1 MGNVTTWDF
10 IVRLLY
16 VLGGLGIFLFGMRVM
31 SEGIQKVAGEGMRR
45 IMATMTQNRFFGL
58 MTGLLV
64 TCLVQSSSATT
75 VMVVSFVN
83 AQLLTLIESIG
94 VIMGANLGTTLTG
107 WIIATIG
114 KFSLSK
120 IALPIIGIGLPLVFS
135 SKPKFKHSGEFLV
148 GFGLLFFGLSE
159 LKNAVP
165 DVKSLL
171 KSPDPADQE
180 LVLSIQ
186 GFIEQLNSY
195 GFGSVLIFLVIGV
208 FLTILVQSSSA
219 AMGITII
226 VAINGW
232 IDFEIAAAIVMG
244 ENIGTTVT
252 AWLAS
257 IGANI
262 NAKRAARAHFIFNI
276 AGVCWMLVLFYPFI
290 AMVDYIMPG
299 PIGGHNPEK
308 ITAAEATAH
317 LRESGFKG
325 NPSKDDLNKARKEIV
340 NVNIPEA
347 EAIAHLKESGFDKD
361 PSEDDLK
368 KARKEI
374 VDTNIPLHLSLFH
387 TLFNLTNI
395 ALLIGFTPH
404 LGRLVERL
412 VKPTS
417 ETEGDPPPGSLAA
430 LHYEGSGVLPKTGEL
445 NLALVEA
452 EIDRLAAVA
461 RYMFEGFVEIFE
473 HPEEDKGKLIKELIA
488 LEDKCDELAFD
499 ITQTL
504 IHCTTESL
512 AGERALRVTSLLR
525 VTAELEDIGDC
536 CHRLVQLAHR
546 KYRKNRTLPEETKR
560 EIKVFSEQIIDFMEL
575 YQTHLKDKSVLPE
588 LEVAEGIE
596 DRIDAS
602 RKMLR
607 KNAVKRMKEA
617 VNVKAEMIYV
627 DILNEMERIGN
638 DSLNIVHALNHV
650 V

>member
-1 MGNVTTWDF
+1 M
-10 IVRLLY
+10 
-16 VLGGLGIFLFGMRVM
+16 
-31 SEGIQKVAGEGMRR
+31 
-45 IMATMTQNRFFGL
+45 
-58 MTGLLV
+58 
-64 TCLVQSSSATT
+64 
-75 VMVVSFVN
+75 
-83 AQLLTLIESIG
+83 ESIG

-135 SKPKFKHSGEFLV
+135 SKPKLKHSGEFLV

-180 LVLSIQ
+180 MVESIQ

-257 IGANI
+257 IGANL

-276 AGVCWMLVLFYPFI
+276 AGVTWMLLLFYPFI
-290 AMVDYIMPG
+290 AMLDQIMPG
-299 PIGGHNPEK
+299 AIY
-308 ITAAEATAH
+308 AEGVTQQEAMAYLADNEFEGQPTDDDI
-317 LRESGFKG
+317 
-325 NPSKDDLNKARKEIV
+325 SKA
-340 NVNIPEA
+340 
-347 EAIAHLKESGFDKD
+347 
-361 PSEDDLK
+361 K
-368 KARKEI
+368 KAI
-374 VDTNIPLHLSLFH
+374 VDRNIPLHLSLFH

-412 VKPTS
+412 VKPKTAD
-417 ETEGDPPPGSLAA
+417 GKAPKPGSLAA

-452 EIDRLAAVA
+452 EVNRLAAIS
-461 RYMFEGFVEIFE
+461 RYMFEGFVEVFE
-473 HPEEDKGKLIKELIA
+473 SPEEDKGKLIKELIE
-488 LEDKCDELAFD
+488 LEEKCDELAFD

-512 AGERALRVTSLLR
+512 AGERALRVASLLR
-525 VTAELEDIGDC
+525 VTGELEDIGDC
-536 CHRLVQLAHR
+536 CYRLVQLAHR
-546 KYRKNRTLPEETKR
+546 KYRKNRTLPDETKR
-560 EIKVFSEQIIDFMEL
+560 EIKVFSEQILDFMEL
-575 YQTHLKDKSVLPE
+575 YQSHLKDGSIPDIEK
-588 LEVAEGIE
+588 AEAIE

-602 RKMLR
+602 RKSLR
-607 KNAVKRMKEA
+607 KNAVKRMQDKE
-617 VNVKAEMIYV
+617 NLKAEMIYV
-627 DILNEMERIGN
+627 DILNEMESIGN
-638 DSLNIVHALNHV
+638 DALNVVQALNHV

>member
-1 MGNVTTWDF
+1 MANVSTWEF
-10 IVRLLY
+10 IVGFLY
-16 VLGGLGIFLFGMRVM
+16 ILGGLGIFLFGMRVM

-58 MTGLLV
+58 GTGLLV

-83 AQLLTLIESIG
+83 AQLLTLMESIG

-120 IALPIIGIGLPLVFS
+120 IALPIIGIGLPLVFM
-135 SKPKFKHSGEFLV
+135 SKPKFKHTGEFLV

-171 KSPDPADQE
+171 KSSDPGDQL
-180 LVLSIQ
+180 LVQDIQ

-195 GFGSVLIFLVIGV
+195 GFGSVIIFLVIGV

-232 IDFEIAAAIVMG
+232 INFEIAAAIVLG

-257 IGANI
+257 LGANL

-276 AGVCWMLVLFYPFI
+276 AGVCWMLLLFYPFI
-290 AMVDYIMPG
+290 GMLDEIMPG
-299 PIGGHNPEK
+299 AIYTEDV
-308 ITAAEATAH
+308 TRAEAMAYLTDN
-317 LRESGFKG
+317 EFEG
-325 NPSKDDLNKARKEIV
+325 E
-340 NVNIPEA
+340 
-347 EAIAHLKESGFDKD
+347 
-361 PSEDDLK
+361 PSEDDLSKAK
-368 KARKEI
+368 KAI
-374 VDTNIPLHLSLFH
+374 VDRNIPLHLSLFH
-387 TLFNLTNI
+387 TLFNLANI
-395 ALLIGFTPH
+395 ALLIGFAPH

-412 VKPTS
+412 VKPKTHD
-417 ETEGDPPPGSLAA
+417 GNAPKPGSLAS

-452 EIDRLAAVA
+452 EIDRLAAIT
-461 RYMFEGFVEIFE
+461 RYMFEGFVEVFE
-473 HPEEDKGKLIKELIA
+473 SPDADKSDLIKELKE
-488 LEDKCDELAFD
+488 LEDKCDDLAFE

-504 IHCTTESL
+504 IYCTTESL

-525 VTAELEDIGDC
+525 VTGELEDIGDC

-546 KYRKNRTLPEETKR
+546 KYRKNRVLPQETLR
-560 EIKVFSEQIIDFMEL
+560 EIKVFSEQILDFMEL
-575 YQTHLKDKSVLPE
+575 YQTHLKDGSVPDIE
-588 LEVAEGIE
+588 KAEMIE

-602 RKMLR
+602 RKSLR
-607 KNAVKRMKEA
+607 KNAVKRMQDKE
-617 VNVKAEMIYV
+617 NLKAEMIYI
-627 DILNEMERIGN
+627 DILNEMESIGN
-638 DSLNIVHALNHV
+638 DALNVVQALNHV

>member
-1 MGNVTTWDF
+1 MGNVTTWEF
-10 IVRLLY
+10 IVGFLY

-31 SEGIQKVAGEGMRR
+31 SEGIQKVAGEGMRK

-58 MTGLLV
+58 GTGLLV

-83 AQLLTLIESIG
+83 AQLLTLMESIG

-120 IALPIIGIGLPLVFS
+120 IALPIIGIGLPLVFM
-135 SKPKFKHSGEFLV
+135 SKPKFKHTGEFLV

-171 KSPDPADQE
+171 KSSDPADQM
-180 LVLSIQ
+180 LVRDIQ
-186 GFIEQLNSY
+186 EVIEQLNSY

-208 FLTILVQSSSA
+208 FLTVLVQSSSA

-232 IDFEIAAAIVMG
+232 INFEIAAAIVLG
-244 ENIGTTVT
+244 ENIGTTIT

-262 NAKRAARAHFIFNI
+262 NAKRAARAHLIFNL
-276 AGVCWMLVLFYPFI
+276 AGVCWMLLLFYPFI
-290 AMVDYIMPG
+290 GMLDNLMPG
-299 PIGGHNPEK
+299 AIYIEDVTK
-308 ITAAEATAH
+308 QEAVAYIQ
-317 LRESGFKG
+317 EVG
-325 NPSKDDLNKARKEIV
+325 EI
-340 NVNIPEA
+340 E
-347 EAIAHLKESGFDKD
+347 GD
-361 PSEDDLK
+361 PTEDDIAKAK
-368 KARKEI
+368 KSI
-374 VDTNIPLHLSLFH
+374 VDRNTPLHLSLFH

-395 ALLIGFTPH
+395 CLLIGFTPH
-404 LGRLVERL
+404 LGRFVERI
-412 VKPTS
+412 VQPKTDDGSAPK
-417 ETEGDPPPGSLAA
+417 PGSLAA

-445 NLALVEA
+445 NLALVEG
-452 EIDRLAAVA
+452 EINRLAAIS

-473 HPEEDKGKLIKELIA
+473 SPNEDKGKLIRELNE
-488 LEDKCDELAFD
+488 LEEKCDELAFE

-536 CHRLVQLAHR
+536 CNRLVQLAHR
-546 KYRKNRTLPEETKR
+546 KYRKNRVLPEETVR
-560 EIKVFSEQIIDFMEL
+560 EIKVFSEQILDFMEL
-575 YQTHLKDKSVLPE
+575 YQTHLKDGSIPD
-588 LEVAEGIE
+588 LEKAEGIE

-602 RKMLR
+602 RKSLR
-607 KNAVKRMKEA
+607 KNAVKRMQDKE
-617 VNVKAEMIYV
+617 NLKAEMIYV
-627 DILNEMERIGN
+627 DILNEMESIGN
-638 DSLNIVHALNHV
+638 DALNVVHALNNKV
-650 V
+650 

>member
-1 MGNVTTWDF
+1 MANVSTWEF
-10 IVRLLY
+10 IVGLLY

-58 MTGLLV
+58 ATGLLV

-83 AQLLTLIESIG
+83 AQLLTLMESIG

-120 IALPIIGIGLPLVFS
+120 IALPIIGIGLPLVFMS
-135 SKPKFKHSGEFLV
+135 QPKFKHTGEFLV

-171 KSPDPADQE
+171 KSSDPADQL
-180 LVLSIQ
+180 LVQDIQ

-232 IDFEIAAAIVMG
+232 INFEIAAAIVLG

-257 IGANI
+257 LGANI

-276 AGVCWMLVLFYPFI
+276 AGVCWMLLLFYPFI
-290 AMVDYIMPG
+290 GILDQIMPG
-299 PIGGHNPEK
+299 AIYVEDV
-308 ITAAEATAH
+308 TQAEASAY
-317 LRESGFKG
+317 LEENKFEGEPSES
-325 NPSKDDLNKARKEIV
+325 DLAKARK
-340 NVNIPEA
+340 A
-347 EAIAHLKESGFDKD
+347 
-361 PSEDDLK
+361 
-368 KARKEI
+368 I
-374 VDTNIPLHLSLFH
+374 VDKNIPLHLSLFH

-395 ALLIGFTPH
+395 ALLIGFAPH

-412 VKPTS
+412 VQPKTHDGNAPK
-417 ETEGDPPPGSLAA
+417 PGSLAA

-452 EIDRLAAVA
+452 EIDRLAAIT
-461 RYMFEGFVEIFE
+461 RYMFEGFVEVFE
-473 HPEEDKGKLIKELIA
+473 SPDADKSALIKELKE
-488 LEDKCDELAFD
+488 LEEKCDEHAFE

-504 IHCTTESL
+504 IYCTTESL
-512 AGERALRVTSLLR
+512 AGERALRVASLLR
-525 VTAELEDIGDC
+525 VTGELEDIGDC

-546 KYRKNRTLPEETKR
+546 KYRKNRILPEETLR
-560 EIKVFSEQIIDFMEL
+560 EIKAFSEQILDFMEL
-575 YQTHLKDKSVLPE
+575 YQTHLKDGSIPDIEK
-588 LEVAEGIE
+588 AQAIE

-602 RKMLR
+602 RKSLR
-607 KNAVKRMKEA
+607 KNAVKRMEDKE
-617 VNVKAEMIYV
+617 NLKAEMNYV
-627 DILNEMERIGN
+627 DILNEMESIGN
-638 DSLNIVHALNHV
+638 DALNVGHV
-650 V
+650 HVSQTYDHTVLE

>member
-1 MGNVTTWDF
+1 MANVSTWEF
-10 IVRLLY
+10 IVGFLY
-16 VLGGLGIFLFGMRVM
+16 ILGGLGIFLFGMRVM
-31 SEGIQKVAGEGMRR
+31 SEGIQKVAGEGMRK

-58 MTGLLV
+58 GTGLLI

-120 IALPIIGIGLPLVFS
+120 IALPIIGLGLPLVFMS
-135 SKPKFKHSGEFLV
+135 QPKFKHTGEFLV

-171 KSPDPADQE
+171 KSSDPGDQ
-180 LVLSIQ
+180 LMVQDIQ

-195 GFGSVLIFLVIGV
+195 GFGSVIIFLIIGV

-232 IDFEIAAAIVMG
+232 INFEIAAAIVLG

-257 IGANI
+257 LGANI

-276 AGVCWMLVLFYPFI
+276 AGVCWMLLLFYPFI
-290 AMVDYIMPG
+290 GMLDQIMPG
-299 PIGGHNPEK
+299 AIYMEDVTQMEA
-308 ITAAEATAH
+308 ITYLSEND
-317 LRESGFKG
+317 FKG
-325 NPSKDDLNKARKEIV
+325 EPSENDLAKARK
-340 NVNIPEA
+340 A
-347 EAIAHLKESGFDKD
+347 
-361 PSEDDLK
+361 
-368 KARKEI
+368 I
-374 VDTNIPLHLSLFH
+374 VDKNIPLHLSLFH
-387 TLFNLTNI
+387 TLFNLANI

-412 VKPTS
+412 VKPKTHD
-417 ETEGDPPPGSLAA
+417 GNAPKPGSLAA

-452 EIDRLAAVA
+452 EINRLAAIT
-461 RYMFEGFVEIFE
+461 RYMFEGFVEVFE
-473 HPEEDKGKLIKELIA
+473 SPDSDKSNLIKELKE
-488 LEDKCDELAFD
+488 LEDKCDKLTFE

-504 IHCTTESL
+504 IYCTTESL

-525 VTAELEDIGDC
+525 VAGELEDIGDC

-546 KYRKNRTLPEETKR
+546 KYRKNRVLPQETLR
-560 EIKVFSEQIIDFMEL
+560 EIKVFSEQILDFMEL
-575 YQTHLKDKSVLPE
+575 YQTHLKDGSIPDIKKAE
-588 LEVAEGIE
+588 LIE
-596 DRIDAS
+596 NRIDAS
-602 RKMLR
+602 RKSLR
-607 KNAVKRMKEA
+607 KNAVKRMQDNE
-617 VNVKAEMIYV
+617 NLKAEMIYI
-627 DILNEMERIGN
+627 DILNEMESIGN
-638 DSLNIVHALNHV
+638 DALNVVQALNHV

>member
-1 MGNVTTWDF
+1 MANVTTWEF
-10 IVRLLY
+10 IVGFLY

-58 MTGLLV
+58 FTGLLV

-83 AQLLTLIESIG
+83 AQLLTLMESIG

-120 IALPIIGIGLPLVFS
+120 IALPIIGIGLPLVFM
-135 SKPKFKHSGEFLV
+135 SKPKFKHTGEFLV
-148 GFGLLFFGLSE
+148 GSGLLFFGLSE

-171 KSPDPADQE
+171 KSADPGDQM
-180 LVLSIQ
+180 LVQDIQ
-186 GFIEQLNSY
+186 GIIQQLNSY
-195 GFGSVLIFLVIGV
+195 GFGSVIIFLVIGV

-232 IDFEIAAAIVMG
+232 INFEIAAAIVLG

-257 IGANI
+257 LGANL

-276 AGVCWMLVLFYPFI
+276 AGVCWMLLLFYPFI
-290 AMVDYIMPG
+290 GLLDDLMPG
-299 PIGGHNPEK
+299 AIYMDDV
-308 ITAAEATAH
+308 TQAEATAY
-317 LRESGFKG
+317 LSENDFEGE
-325 NPSKDDLNKARKEIV
+325 PA
-340 NVNIPEA
+340 
-347 EAIAHLKESGFDKD
+347 
-361 PSEDDLK
+361 EDDLARAK
-368 KARKEI
+368 KAI
-374 VDTNIPLHLSLFH
+374 VDKNIPLHLSLFH

-395 ALLIGFTPH
+395 ILLIGFAPH

-412 VKPTS
+412 VKPKTHD
-417 ETEGDPPPGSLAA
+417 GNAPKPGSLAA

-445 NLALVEA
+445 NLALVEG
-452 EIDRLAAVA
+452 EIDRLSAIT
-461 RYMFEGFVEIFE
+461 RYMFEGFVEVFE
-473 HPEEDKGKLIKELIA
+473 SPDEDKSDLIKELKE
-488 LEDKCDELAFD
+488 LEEKCDELAFE

-504 IHCTTESL
+504 IYCTTESL
-512 AGERALRVTSLLR
+512 AGERALRVASLLR
-525 VTAELEDIGDC
+525 VTGELEDLGDC

-546 KYRKNRTLPEETKR
+546 KYRKNRVLPEETLR
-560 EIKVFSEQIIDFMEL
+560 EIKVFSEQILDFMEL
-575 YQTHLKDKSVLPE
+575 YQTHLKDGSIPDIKK
-588 LEVAEGIE
+588 AEEIE

-602 RKMLR
+602 RKSLR
-607 KNAVKRMKEA
+607 KNAVKRMQDKE
-617 VNVKAEMIYV
+617 NLKAEMIYI
-627 DILNEMERIGN
+627 DILNEMESIGN
-638 DSLNIVHALNHV
+638 DALNVVQALNHV

>member
-1 MGNVTTWDF
+1 MANVTTWEF
-10 IVRLLY
+10 IVGFLY

-58 MTGLLV
+58 FTGLLV

-83 AQLLTLIESIG
+83 AQLLTLMDSIG

-120 IALPIIGIGLPLVFS
+120 IALPIIGIGLPLVFM
-135 SKPKFKHSGEFLV
+135 SKPKFKHTGEFLV

-171 KSPDPADQE
+171 KSADPGDQM
-180 LVLSIQ
+180 LVQDIQ
-186 GFIEQLNSY
+186 GIIQQLNSY
-195 GFGSVLIFLVIGV
+195 GFGSVIIFLVIGV

-232 IDFEIAAAIVMG
+232 INFEIAAAIVLG

-257 IGANI
+257 LGANL

-276 AGVCWMLVLFYPFI
+276 AGVSWMLLLFYPFI
-290 AMVDYIMPG
+290 GLLDDLMPG
-299 PIGGHNPEK
+299 AIYMDDV
-308 ITAAEATAH
+308 TQAEATAY
-317 LRESGFKG
+317 LSENDFEGE
-325 NPSKDDLNKARKEIV
+325 PA
-340 NVNIPEA
+340 
-347 EAIAHLKESGFDKD
+347 
-361 PSEDDLK
+361 EDDLARAK
-368 KARKEI
+368 KAI
-374 VDTNIPLHLSLFH
+374 VDKNIPLHLSLFH

-395 ALLIGFTPH
+395 VLLIGFAPH

-412 VKPTS
+412 VKPKTHD
-417 ETEGDPPPGSLAA
+417 GNAPKPGSLAA

-445 NLALVEA
+445 NLALVEG
-452 EIDRLAAVA
+452 EIDRLSAIT
-461 RYMFEGFVEIFE
+461 RYMFEGFVEVFE
-473 HPEEDKGKLIKELIA
+473 SPDEDKSDLIKELKE
-488 LEDKCDELAFD
+488 LEEKCDELAFE

-504 IHCTTESL
+504 IYCTTESL
-512 AGERALRVTSLLR
+512 AGERALRVASLLR
-525 VTAELEDIGDC
+525 VTGELEDIGDC

-546 KYRKNRTLPEETKR
+546 KYRKNRVLPEETLR
-560 EIKVFSEQIIDFMEL
+560 EIKVFSEQILDFMEL
-575 YQTHLKDKSVLPE
+575 YQTHLKDGSIPDIKK
-588 LEVAEGIE
+588 AEEIE

-602 RKMLR
+602 RKSLR
-607 KNAVKRMKEA
+607 KNAVKRMQDKE
-617 VNVKAEMIYV
+617 NLKAEMIYI
-627 DILNEMERIGN
+627 DILNEMESIGN
-638 DSLNIVHALNHV
+638 DALNVVQALNHV

>member
-1 MGNVTTWDF
+1 MGNVTIWEF
-10 IVRLLY
+10 IVGFLY
-16 VLGGLGIFLFGMRVM
+16 ILGGLGIFLFGMRVM
-31 SEGIQKVAGEGMRR
+31 SEGIQKVAGEGMRK

-58 MTGLLV
+58 GTGLLV

-83 AQLLTLIESIG
+83 AQLLTLMESIG

-120 IALPIIGIGLPLVFS
+120 IALPIIGIGLPLVFM
-135 SKPKFKHSGEFLV
+135 SKPKFKHTGEFLV

-171 KSPDPADQE
+171 KSSDPTDQM
-180 LVLSIQ
+180 LVQDIQ
-186 GFIEQLNSY
+186 GAIEQLNSY
-195 GFGSVLIFLVIGV
+195 GFGSVIIFLIIGV
-208 FLTILVQSSSA
+208 LLTVLVQSSSA

-232 IDFEIAAAIVMG
+232 INFEIAAAIVLG
-244 ENIGTTVT
+244 ENIGTTIT

-262 NAKRAARAHFIFNI
+262 NAKRAARAHLIFNL
-276 AGVCWMLVLFYPFI
+276 AGVCWMLLLFYPFI
-290 AMVDYIMPG
+290 GMLDNLMPG
-299 PIGGHNPEK
+299 AIYIEDVTK
-308 ITAAEATAH
+308 QEAVAYIQEVGEVEGDPTENDIA
-317 LRESGFKG
+317 
-325 NPSKDDLNKARKEIV
+325 KA
-340 NVNIPEA
+340 
-347 EAIAHLKESGFDKD
+347 
-361 PSEDDLK
+361 K
-368 KARKEI
+368 KNI
-374 VDTNIPLHLSLFH
+374 VDRNIPLHLSLFH

-395 ALLIGFTPH
+395 CLLIGFTPH
-404 LGRLVERL
+404 LGRIVEKI
-412 VKPTS
+412 VKPKTDGGS
-417 ETEGDPPPGSLAA
+417 APKPGSLAA

-445 NLALVEA
+445 NLALVEG
-452 EIDRLAAVA
+452 EINRLAAIS

-473 HPEEDKGKLIKELIA
+473 SPNEDKGKLIHELNE
-488 LEDKCDELAFD
+488 LEEKCDEHAFE

-536 CHRLVQLAHR
+536 CNRLVQLAHR
-546 KYRKNRTLPEETKR
+546 KYRKNRVLPDETVR
-560 EIKVFSEQIIDFMEL
+560 EIKVFSEQILDFMEL
-575 YQTHLKDKSVLPE
+575 YQTHLKDGSIPD
-588 LEVAEGIE
+588 LEKAEGIE

-602 RKMLR
+602 RKSLR
-607 KNAVKRMKEA
+607 KNAVKRMHDKE
-617 VNVKAEMIYV
+617 NLKAEMIYV
-627 DILNEMERIGN
+627 DILNEMESIGN
-638 DSLNIVHALNHV
+638 DALNVVHALNNKV
-650 V
+650 

>member
-1 MGNVTTWDF
+1 MENIDPWNF
-10 IVRLLY
+10 IVGLLY
-16 VLGGLGIFLFGMRVM
+16 ILGALGIFLFGMRVM
-31 SEGIQKVAGEGMRR
+31 SEGIQRVAGEGLRK

-83 AQLLTLIESIG
+83 AQLLTLMESIG

-120 IALPIIGIGLPLVFS
+120 IALPIIGIGLPFVFA
-135 SKPKFKHSGEFLV
+135 SKPRFKNFGEVLV

-171 KSPDPADQE
+171 KSKEVADQL
-180 LVLSIQ
+180 LVQDIQ
-186 GFIEQLNSY
+186 ALVENLNSY
-195 GFGSVLIFLVIGV
+195 GFGSVLIFLFIGV
-208 FLTILVQSSSA
+208 ILTLLVQSSSA

-232 IDFEIAAAIVMG
+232 INFEIAAAIVLG

-252 AWLAS
+252 AWLAAL
-257 IGANI
+257 GANI

-276 AGVCWMLVLFYPFI
+276 AGVCWMLVLFYPF
-290 AMVDYIMPG
+290 MGFVDQVMPG
-299 PIGGHNPEK
+299 SIKQENVTQ
-308 ITAAEATAH
+308 I
-317 LRESGFKG
+317 
-325 NPSKDDLNKARKEIV
+325 EINHYLENQV
-340 NVNIPEA
+340 LDEDEIPE
-347 EAIAHLKESGFDKD
+347 DD
-361 PSEDDLK
+361 PQKIK
-368 KARKEI
+368 KAI
-374 VDTNIPLHLSLFH
+374 VDINIPLHLSLFH
-387 TLFNLTNI
+387 TLFNLCNI
-395 ALLIGFTPH
+395 CLLIGFTPH
-404 LGRLVERL
+404 LGRLVERV
-412 VKPTS
+412 VKPKKS
-417 ETEGDPPPGSLAA
+417 REGEPTPGSLAA
-430 LHYEGSGVLPKTGEL
+430 LHYEGSGILPKTGEL
-445 NLALVEA
+445 NLALVES
-452 EIDRLAAVA
+452 EIDRLAAVT
-461 RYMFEGFVEIFE
+461 RYMFEGFVDVFE
-473 HPEEDKGKLIKELIA
+473 HPDEDKGELINELIE
-488 LEDKCDELAFD
+488 LEEKCDELAFD

-536 CHRLVQLAHR
+536 CHRLVLLADR
-546 KYRKNRTLPEETKR
+546 KYRKQRILPEETKR
-560 EIKVFSEQIIDFMEL
+560 EIKVFSEQIIDFIEL
-575 YQTHLKDKSVLPE
+575 YQTHLKDKSVAPE
-588 LEVAEGIE
+588 IEIAEGIE
-596 DRIDAS
+596 ERIDAS

-607 KNAVKRMKEA
+607 KGAVKRMKES
-617 VNVKAEMIYV
+617 VNVKAEMIYI

-650 V
+650 I

>member
-1 MGNVTTWDF
+1 MANISAWEF
-10 IVRLLY
+10 IVGFLY

-58 MTGLLV
+58 ATGLLV

-83 AQLLTLIESIG
+83 AQLLTLMESIG

-120 IALPIIGIGLPLVFS
+120 IALPIIGIGLPLVFLS
-135 SKPKFKHSGEFLV
+135 QPKFKHTGEFLV

-171 KSPDPADQE
+171 KSSDPADQL
-180 LVLSIQ
+180 LVQDIQ
-186 GFIEQLNSY
+186 GFIEQLNSH

-232 IDFEIAAAIVMG
+232 INFEIAAAIVLG

-257 IGANI
+257 LGANI
-262 NAKRAARAHFIFNI
+262 NAKRAARAHFIFNM
-276 AGVCWMLVLFYPFI
+276 AGVCWMLLLFYPFI
-290 AMVDYIMPG
+290 GVLDQIMPG
-299 PIGGHNPEK
+299 AIYVEDV
-308 ITAAEATAH
+308 TQAEASAY
-317 LRESGFKG
+317 LEENEFEGEPSES
-325 NPSKDDLNKARKEIV
+325 DLAKARK
-340 NVNIPEA
+340 A
-347 EAIAHLKESGFDKD
+347 
-361 PSEDDLK
+361 
-368 KARKEI
+368 I
-374 VDTNIPLHLSLFH
+374 VDKNIPLHLSLFH

-395 ALLIGFTPH
+395 ALLIGFAPH
-404 LGRLVERL
+404 LARLVERL
-412 VKPTS
+412 VQPKTHDGNAPK
-417 ETEGDPPPGSLAA
+417 PGSLAA

-445 NLALVEA
+445 NLALVEG
-452 EIDRLAAVA
+452 EIDRLAAIT
-461 RYMFEGFVEIFE
+461 RYMFEGFVEVFE
-473 HPEEDKGKLIKELIA
+473 SPDADKSALIKELKE
-488 LEDKCDELAFD
+488 LEEKCDEHAFE

-504 IHCTTESL
+504 IYCTTESL
-512 AGERALRVTSLLR
+512 AGERALRVASLLR
-525 VTAELEDIGDC
+525 VTGELEDIGDC

-546 KYRKNRTLPEETKR
+546 KYRKNRVLPEETLR
-560 EIKVFSEQIIDFMEL
+560 EIKVFSEQILDFMEL
-575 YQTHLKDKSVLPE
+575 YQTHLKDGSIPDIAK
-588 LEVAEGIE
+588 AQAIE

-602 RKMLR
+602 RKSLR
-607 KNAVKRMKEA
+607 KNAVKRMEDKE
-617 VNVKAEMIYV
+617 NLKAEMIYV
-627 DILNEMERIGN
+627 DILNEMESIGN
-638 DSLNIVHALNHV
+638 DALNVVQALNHV

>member
-1 MGNVTTWDF
+1 MANVTPWEF
-10 IVRLLY
+10 IVGFLY

-58 MTGLLV
+58 TTGLLV

-83 AQLLTLIESIG
+83 AQLLTLMESIG

-120 IALPIIGIGLPLVFS
+120 IALPIIGVGLPLVFMS
-135 SKPKFKHSGEFLV
+135 QPKFKHTGEFLV

-159 LKNAVP
+159 LKSAVP

-171 KSPDPADQE
+171 KSADPGDQL
-180 LVLSIQ
+180 LVQDIQ

-195 GFGSVLIFLVIGV
+195 GFGSVIIFLIIGV

-232 IDFEIAAAIVMG
+232 INFEIAAAIVLG

-257 IGANI
+257 LGANL

-276 AGVCWMLVLFYPFI
+276 AGVCWMLLLFYPFI
-290 AMVDYIMPG
+290 GILDQIMPG
-299 PIGGHNPEK
+299 AIY
-308 ITAAEATAH
+308 IDDVTQAEASAY
-317 LRESGFKG
+317 LAESNFQG
-325 NPSKDDLNKARKEIV
+325 NPT
-340 NVNIPEA
+340 
-347 EAIAHLKESGFDKD
+347 
-361 PSEDDLK
+361 EDDIAKAK
-368 KARKEI
+368 KAI
-374 VDTNIPLHLSLFH
+374 VDKNIPLHLSLFH

-412 VKPTS
+412 VQPKTHDGKAPK
-417 ETEGDPPPGSLAA
+417 PGSLAS

-445 NLALVEA
+445 NLALVEG
-452 EIDRLAAVA
+452 EVNRLAAIT
-461 RYMFEGFVEIFE
+461 RYMFEGFVEVFE
-473 HPEEDKGKLIKELIA
+473 SPDADKSDLIKELKE
-488 LEDKCDELAFD
+488 LENKCDELAFEV
-499 ITQTL
+499 TQTL
-504 IHCTTESL
+504 IYCTTESL
-512 AGERALRVTSLLR
+512 AGERALRVASLLR
-525 VTAELEDIGDC
+525 VTGELEDIGDC

-546 KYRKNRTLPEETKR
+546 KYRKNRVLPQETLR
-560 EIKVFSEQIIDFMEL
+560 EIKVFSEQILDFMEL
-575 YQTHLKDKSVLPE
+575 YQAHLKDGSIPDIKK
-588 LEVAEGIE
+588 AQAIE

-602 RKMLR
+602 RKSLR
-607 KNAVKRMKEA
+607 KNAVKRMQDKE
-617 VNVKAEMIYV
+617 NLKAEMIYI
-627 DILNEMERIGN
+627 DILNEMESIGN
-638 DSLNIVHALNHV
+638 DALNVVQALNHLV
-650 V
+650 

>member
-1 MGNVTTWDF
+1 MANVTTWEF
-10 IVRLLY
+10 IVGLLY

-31 SEGIQKVAGEGMRR
+31 SEGIQKVAGDGMRR
-45 IMATMTQNRFFGL
+45 IMASMTQNRFFGL

-83 AQLLTLIESIG
+83 AQLLTLMESIG

-120 IALPIIGIGLPLVFS
+120 IALPIIGIGLPLVFAT
-135 SKPKFKHSGEFLV
+135 KPKLKHTGEFLV

-159 LKNAVP
+159 LKSAVP

-171 KSPDPADQE
+171 KSSDPADQL
-180 LVLSIQ
+180 LVQDIQ
-186 GFIEQLNSY
+186 GVIEYLNSF

-232 IDFEIAAAIVMG
+232 INFEIAAAIVLG

-276 AGVCWMLVLFYPFI
+276 AGVCWMLLLFYPFI
-290 AMVDYIMPG
+290 GMLDSIMPG
-299 PIGGHNPEK
+299 AIYLEDV
-308 ITAAEATAH
+308 TQQEAVAY
-317 LRESGFKG
+317 LQDSGELNG
-325 NPSKDDLNKARKEIV
+325 EPTDDQIAKA
-340 NVNIPEA
+340 
-347 EAIAHLKESGFDKD
+347 
-361 PSEDDLK
+361 K
-368 KARKEI
+368 KSI
-374 VDTNIPLHLSLFH
+374 VDRNIPLHLSLFH

-395 ALLIGFTPH
+395 CLLIGFTPH
-404 LGRLVERL
+404 LGRLVEKIVQPK
-412 VKPTS
+412 VKGGTPK
-417 ETEGDPPPGSLAA
+417 PGSLAS

-452 EIDRLAAVA
+452 EINRLAAIN
-461 RYMFEGFVEIFE
+461 RYMFEGFVEVFE
-473 HPEEDKGKLIKELIA
+473 SPNEDKGKLIRELSE

-512 AGERALRVTSLLR
+512 AGERALRVASLLR

-536 CHRLVQLAHR
+536 CNRLVQLAHR
-546 KYRKNRTLPEETKR
+546 KYRKNRVLPEETLR

-575 YQTHLKDKSVLPE
+575 YQTHLGADSKAPDLAK
-588 LEVAEGIE
+588 AESIE

-602 RKMLR
+602 RKSLR
-607 KNAVKRMKEA
+607 KNAVKRMKETE
-617 VNVKAEMIYV
+617 NLKAEMIYV

-638 DSLNIVHALNHV
+638 DALNVVHALNHRV
-650 V
+650 

>member
-1 MGNVTTWDF
+1 MANVSTWEF
-10 IVRLLY
+10 IVGFLY
-16 VLGGLGIFLFGMRVM
+16 ILGGLGIFLFGMRVM
-31 SEGIQKVAGEGMRR
+31 SEGIQKVAGEGMRK

-58 MTGLLV
+58 GTGLLI

-120 IALPIIGIGLPLVFS
+120 IALPIIGLGLPLVFMS
-135 SKPKFKHSGEFLV
+135 QPKFKHTGEFLV

-171 KSPDPADQE
+171 KSSDPGDQL
-180 LVLSIQ
+180 LVQDIQ

-195 GFGSVLIFLVIGV
+195 GFGSVIIFLIIGV

-232 IDFEIAAAIVMG
+232 INFEIAAAIVLG

-257 IGANI
+257 LGANI

-276 AGVCWMLVLFYPFI
+276 AGVCWMLLLFYPFI
-290 AMVDYIMPG
+290 DMLDQIMPG
-299 PIGGHNPEK
+299 AIYMEDVTQMEA
-308 ITAAEATAH
+308 ITYLSEND
-317 LRESGFKG
+317 FKG
-325 NPSKDDLNKARKEIV
+325 E
-340 NVNIPEA
+340 
-347 EAIAHLKESGFDKD
+347 
-361 PSEDDLK
+361 PSEDDLSKAK
-368 KARKEI
+368 KAI
-374 VDTNIPLHLSLFH
+374 VDRNIPLHLSLFH

-412 VKPTS
+412 VKPKTHD
-417 ETEGDPPPGSLAA
+417 GNAPKPGSLAA

-452 EIDRLAAVA
+452 EINRLAAIT
-461 RYMFEGFVEIFE
+461 RYMFEGFVEVFE
-473 HPEEDKGKLIKELIA
+473 SPDSDKSNLIKELKE
-488 LEDKCDELAFD
+488 LEEKCDKLTFE

-504 IHCTTESL
+504 IYCTTESL

-525 VTAELEDIGDC
+525 VAGELEDIGDC

-546 KYRKNRTLPEETKR
+546 KYRKNRVLPQETLR
-560 EIKVFSEQIIDFMEL
+560 EIKVFSEQILDFMEL
-575 YQTHLKDKSVLPE
+575 YQTHLKDGSIPDIKKAE
-588 LEVAEGIE
+588 LIE
-596 DRIDAS
+596 NRIDAS
-602 RKMLR
+602 RKSLR
-607 KNAVKRMKEA
+607 KNAVKRMQDNE
-617 VNVKAEMIYV
+617 NLKAEMIYI
-627 DILNEMERIGN
+627 DILNEMESIGN
-638 DSLNIVHALNHV
+638 DALNVVQALNHV
-650 V
+650 I

>member
-1 MGNVTTWDF
+1 MANVSTWEF
-10 IVRLLY
+10 IVGFLY
-16 VLGGLGIFLFGMRVM
+16 ILGGLGIFLFGMRVM

-58 MTGLLV
+58 ATGLLV

-83 AQLLTLIESIG
+83 AQLLTLVESIG

-120 IALPIIGIGLPLVFS
+120 IALPIIGIGLPFVFM
-135 SKPKFKHSGEFLV
+135 SKPKFKHTGEFLV

-171 KSPDPADQE
+171 KSSDPGDQL
-180 LVLSIQ
+180 LVQDIQ

-195 GFGSVLIFLVIGV
+195 GFGSVIIFLIIGV

-232 IDFEIAAAIVMG
+232 INFEIAAAIVLG

-257 IGANI
+257 LGANI

-276 AGVCWMLVLFYPFI
+276 AGVCWMLLLFYPFI
-290 AMVDYIMPG
+290 GMLDQIMPG
-299 PIGGHNPEK
+299 AIYTEDV
-308 ITAAEATAH
+308 TQVEAIAYLEDNNFAGEPT
-317 LRESGFKG
+317 ES
-325 NPSKDDLNKARKEIV
+325 DLTKARK
-340 NVNIPEA
+340 A
-347 EAIAHLKESGFDKD
+347 
-361 PSEDDLK
+361 
-368 KARKEI
+368 I
-374 VDTNIPLHLSLFH
+374 VDRNIPLHLSLFH
-387 TLFNLTNI
+387 TLFNLANI
-395 ALLIGFTPH
+395 ALLIGFAPH
-404 LGRLVERL
+404 LSRLVERL
-412 VKPTS
+412 VKPKTHD
-417 ETEGDPPPGSLAA
+417 GAAPKPGSLAS

-452 EIDRLAAVA
+452 EIDRLAAIT
-461 RYMFEGFVEIFE
+461 RYMFEGFVEVFE
-473 HPEEDKGKLIKELIA
+473 SPDADKSDLIKELKE
-488 LEDKCDELAFD
+488 LEGKCDDLAFE

-504 IHCTTESL
+504 IYCTTESL

-525 VTAELEDIGDC
+525 VTGELEDIGDC

-546 KYRKNRTLPEETKR
+546 KYRKNRVLPQETLR
-560 EIKVFSEQIIDFMEL
+560 EIKVFSEQILDFMEL
-575 YQTHLKDKSVLPE
+575 YQTHLKDGSVPDIQK
-588 LEVAEGIE
+588 AEMIE

-602 RKMLR
+602 RKSLR
-607 KNAVKRMKEA
+607 KNAVKRMQDKE
-617 VNVKAEMIYV
+617 NLKAEMIYI
-627 DILNEMERIGN
+627 DILNEMESIGN
-638 DSLNIVHALNHV
+638 DALNVVQALNHV

>member
-1 MGNVTTWDF
+1 MANVTTWEF
-10 IVRLLY
+10 IVGFLY

-58 MTGLLV
+58 FTGLLV

-83 AQLLTLIESIG
+83 AQLLTLMESIG

-120 IALPIIGIGLPLVFS
+120 IALPIIGIGLPLVFM
-135 SKPKFKHSGEFLV
+135 SKPKFKHTGEFLV

-171 KSPDPADQE
+171 KSADPGDQM
-180 LVLSIQ
+180 LVQDIQ
-186 GFIEQLNSY
+186 GIIQQLNSY
-195 GFGSVLIFLVIGV
+195 GFGSVIIFLVIGV

-232 IDFEIAAAIVMG
+232 INFEIAAAIVLG

-257 IGANI
+257 LGANL

-276 AGVCWMLVLFYPFI
+276 AGVCWMLLLFYPFI
-290 AMVDYIMPG
+290 GVLDDLMPG
-299 PIGGHNPEK
+299 AIY
-308 ITAAEATAH
+308 IDDVTQAEATAY
-317 LRESGFKG
+317 LSENDFEGE
-325 NPSKDDLNKARKEIV
+325 PA
-340 NVNIPEA
+340 
-347 EAIAHLKESGFDKD
+347 
-361 PSEDDLK
+361 EDDLARAK
-368 KARKEI
+368 KAI
-374 VDTNIPLHLSLFH
+374 VDKNIPLHLSLFH

-395 ALLIGFTPH
+395 ILLIGFAPH

-412 VKPTS
+412 VKPKTH
-417 ETEGDPPPGSLAA
+417 EGNAPKPGSLAA

-445 NLALVEA
+445 NLALVEG
-452 EIDRLAAVA
+452 EIDRLSAIT
-461 RYMFEGFVEIFE
+461 RYMFEGFVEVFE
-473 HPEEDKGKLIKELIA
+473 SPDEDKSDLIKELKE
-488 LEDKCDELAFD
+488 LEEKCDELAFE

-504 IHCTTESL
+504 IYCTTESL
-512 AGERALRVTSLLR
+512 AGERALRVASLLR
-525 VTAELEDIGDC
+525 VTGELEDIGDC

-546 KYRKNRTLPEETKR
+546 KYRKNRVLPEETLR
-560 EIKVFSEQIIDFMEL
+560 EIKVFSEQILDFMEL
-575 YQTHLKDKSVLPE
+575 YQTHLKDGSIPDIKK
-588 LEVAEGIE
+588 AEEIE
-596 DRIDAS
+596 NRIDAS
-602 RKMLR
+602 RKSLR
-607 KNAVKRMKEA
+607 KNAVKRMQDKE
-617 VNVKAEMIYV
+617 NLKAEMIYI
-627 DILNEMERIGN
+627 DILNEMESIGN
-638 DSLNIVHALNHV
+638 DALNVVQALNHV

>member
-1 MGNVTTWDF
+1 MANVSTWEF
-10 IVRLLY
+10 IVGFLY
-16 VLGGLGIFLFGMRVM
+16 ILGGLGIFLFGMRVM
-31 SEGIQKVAGEGMRR
+31 SEGIQKVAGEGMRK
-45 IMATMTQNRFFGL
+45 IMATMTQHRFFGL
-58 MTGLLV
+58 GTGLLI

-120 IALPIIGIGLPLVFS
+120 IALPIIGLGLPLVFMS
-135 SKPKFKHSGEFLV
+135 QPKFKHTGEFLV

-171 KSPDPADQE
+171 KSSDPGDQL
-180 LVLSIQ
+180 LVQDIQ

-195 GFGSVLIFLVIGV
+195 GFGSVIIFLIIGV

-232 IDFEIAAAIVMG
+232 INFEIAAAIVLG

-257 IGANI
+257 LGASI

-276 AGVCWMLVLFYPFI
+276 AGVCWMLLLFYPFI
-290 AMVDYIMPG
+290 GMLDQIMPG
-299 PIGGHNPEK
+299 AIYMEDVTQMEA
-308 ITAAEATAH
+308 ITYLSEND
-317 LRESGFKG
+317 FKG
-325 NPSKDDLNKARKEIV
+325 E
-340 NVNIPEA
+340 
-347 EAIAHLKESGFDKD
+347 
-361 PSEDDLK
+361 PSEDDLA
-368 KARKEI
+368 KARKAI
-374 VDTNIPLHLSLFH
+374 VDKNIPLHLSLFH
-387 TLFNLTNI
+387 TLFNLANI

-412 VKPTS
+412 VKPKTHD
-417 ETEGDPPPGSLAA
+417 GNAPKPGSLAA

-452 EIDRLAAVA
+452 EINRLAAIT
-461 RYMFEGFVEIFE
+461 RYMFEGFVEVFE
-473 HPEEDKGKLIKELIA
+473 SPDSDKSNLIKELKE
-488 LEDKCDELAFD
+488 LEEKCDKLTFE

-504 IHCTTESL
+504 IYCTTESL

-525 VTAELEDIGDC
+525 VAGELEDIGDC

-546 KYRKNRTLPEETKR
+546 KYRKNRVLPQETLR
-560 EIKVFSEQIIDFMEL
+560 EIKVFSEQILDFMEL
-575 YQTHLKDKSVLPE
+575 YQTHLKDGSIPDIKKAE
-588 LEVAEGIE
+588 LIE
-596 DRIDAS
+596 NRIDAS
-602 RKMLR
+602 RKSLR
-607 KNAVKRMKEA
+607 KNAVKRMQDNE
-617 VNVKAEMIYV
+617 NLKAEMIYI
-627 DILNEMERIGN
+627 DILNEMESIGN
-638 DSLNIVHALNHV
+638 DALNVVQALNHV

>member
-1 MGNVTTWDF
+1 MANVTTWEF
-10 IVRLLY
+10 IVGFLY

-58 MTGLLV
+58 GTGLLV

-83 AQLLTLIESIG
+83 AQLLTLMESIG

-120 IALPIIGIGLPLVFS
+120 IALPIIGIGLPLVFM
-135 SKPKFKHSGEFLV
+135 SKPKFKHTGEFLV

-171 KSPDPADQE
+171 RSSDPADQI
-180 LVLSIQ
+180 LVQDIQ
-186 GFIEQLNSY
+186 GVIEQLNSY
-195 GFGSVLIFLVIGV
+195 GFGSVIIFLIIGV

-232 IDFEIAAAIVMG
+232 INFEIAAAIVLG

-257 IGANI
+257 LGANI

-276 AGVCWMLVLFYPFI
+276 AGVCWMLLLFYPFI
-290 AMVDYIMPG
+290 GMLDEIMPG
-299 PIGGHNPEK
+299 AIYTEDV
-308 ITAAEATAH
+308 TRAEAMAYLTDN
-317 LRESGFKG
+317 EFEGE
-325 NPSKDDLNKARKEIV
+325 PT
-340 NVNIPEA
+340 
-347 EAIAHLKESGFDKD
+347 
-361 PSEDDLK
+361 EDDLSKAK
-368 KARKEI
+368 KAI
-374 VDTNIPLHLSLFH
+374 VDRNIPLHLSLFH
-387 TLFNLTNI
+387 TLFNLANI
-395 ALLIGFTPH
+395 ALLIGFAPH

-412 VKPTS
+412 VKPKTHD
-417 ETEGDPPPGSLAA
+417 GKAPKPGSLAS

-452 EIDRLAAVA
+452 EIDRMAAIT
-461 RYMFEGFVEIFE
+461 RYMFEGFVEVFE
-473 HPEEDKGKLIKELIA
+473 SPDADKSDLIKELKE
-488 LEDKCDELAFD
+488 LEQKCDELAFE

-504 IHCTTESL
+504 IYCTTESL
-512 AGERALRVTSLLR
+512 AGERALRVASLLR
-525 VTAELEDIGDC
+525 VTGELEDIGDC

-546 KYRKNRTLPEETKR
+546 KYRKNRVLPEETLR
-560 EIKVFSEQIIDFMEL
+560 EIKVFSEQILDFMEL
-575 YQTHLKDKSVLPE
+575 YQTHLKDGSIPDIKK
-588 LEVAEGIE
+588 AEEIE

-602 RKMLR
+602 RKSLR
-607 KNAVKRMKEA
+607 KAAVKRMQDKE
-617 VNVKAEMIYV
+617 NLKAEMIYV
-627 DILNEMERIGN
+627 DILNEMESIGN
-638 DSLNIVHALNHV
+638 DALNVVQALNHV

>member
-1 MGNVTTWDF
+1 MANVTTWEF
-10 IVRLLY
+10 IVGFLY
-16 VLGGLGIFLFGMRVM
+16 ILGGLGIFLFGMRVM

-58 MTGLLV
+58 GTGLLV

-83 AQLLTLIESIG
+83 AQLLTLMESIG

-120 IALPIIGIGLPLVFS
+120 IALPIIGIGLPLVFM
-135 SKPKFKHSGEFLV
+135 SKPKFKHTGEFLV

-171 KSPDPADQE
+171 KSSDPGDQL
-180 LVLSIQ
+180 LVQDIQ

-195 GFGSVLIFLVIGV
+195 GFGSVIIFLIIGV

-232 IDFEIAAAIVMG
+232 INFEIAAAIVLG

-257 IGANI
+257 LGANI

-276 AGVCWMLVLFYPFI
+276 AGVCWMLLLFYPFI
-290 AMVDYIMPG
+290 GMLDQIMPG
-299 PIGGHNPEK
+299 AIYTEDVTQVEVVAYLEDNDFVGEP
-308 ITAAEATAH
+308 T
-317 LRESGFKG
+317 ES
-325 NPSKDDLNKARKEIV
+325 DLAKA
-340 NVNIPEA
+340 
-347 EAIAHLKESGFDKD
+347 
-361 PSEDDLK
+361 K
-368 KARKEI
+368 KAI
-374 VDTNIPLHLSLFH
+374 VDKNIPLHLSLFH
-387 TLFNLTNI
+387 TLFNLANI
-395 ALLIGFTPH
+395 ALLIGFAPH
-404 LGRLVERL
+404 LSRLVERL
-412 VKPTS
+412 VKPMTHDG
-417 ETEGDPPPGSLAA
+417 TAPKPVSLAS

-452 EIDRLAAVA
+452 EIDRLAAIT
-461 RYMFEGFVEIFE
+461 RYMFEGFVEVFE
-473 HPEEDKGKLIKELIA
+473 SPDADKSDLIKELKE
-488 LEDKCDELAFD
+488 LEEKCDDLAFE

-504 IHCTTESL
+504 IYCTTESL

-525 VTAELEDIGDC
+525 FTGELEDIGDC

-546 KYRKNRTLPEETKR
+546 KYRKNRVLPQETLR
-560 EIKVFSEQIIDFMEL
+560 EIKVFSEQILDFMEL
-575 YQTHLKDKSVLPE
+575 YQTHLKDGSVPDIE
-588 LEVAEGIE
+588 KAEMIE

-602 RKMLR
+602 RKSLR
-607 KNAVKRMKEA
+607 KNAVKRM
-617 VNVKAEMIYV
+617 
-627 DILNEMERIGN
+627 
-638 DSLNIVHALNHV
+638 
-650 V
+650 

>member
-1 MGNVTTWDF
+1 MMVGALLRGLELVGKKLTHFMSNINTWDF
-10 IVRLLY
+10 ILGLLY

-31 SEGIQKVAGEGMRR
+31 SEGIQKVAGDGMRR

-83 AQLLTLIESIG
+83 AQLLTLMESIG

-107 WIIATIG
+107 WIIATVG

-120 IALPIIGIGLPLVFS
+120 IALPIIGIGLPLVFA
-135 SKPKFKHSGEFLV
+135 SKSKIKNLGEVLV

-159 LKNAVP
+159 LKDAVP
-165 DVKSLL
+165 DVKTLL
-171 KSPDPADQE
+171 KSSEPADLA
-180 LVLSIQ
+180 LVQDIQ
-186 GFIEQLNSY
+186 VTVEQLNSHGY
-195 GFGSVLIFLVIGV
+195 GSVLIFLFIGIL
-208 FLTILVQSSSA
+208 LTILVQSSSA

-226 VAINGW
+226 LAINGW
-232 IDFEIAAAIVMG
+232 INFEIAAAIVLG

-252 AWLAS
+252 AWLAAL
-257 IGANI
+257 GANI
-262 NAKRAARAHFIFNI
+262 NAKRAARAHFIFNV
-276 AGVCWMLVLFYPFI
+276 AGVCWMLALFYPF
-290 AMVDYIMPG
+290 MSLVDNVMPG
-299 PIGGHNPEK
+299 AIKMEDV
-308 ITAAEATAH
+308 TQAEIDKYKSNQVASGQSV
-317 LRESGFKG
+317 ESDEGKVR
-325 NPSKDDLNKARKEIV
+325 KA
-340 NVNIPEA
+340 
-347 EAIAHLKESGFDKD
+347 
-361 PSEDDLK
+361 
-368 KARKEI
+368 I
-374 VDTNIPLHLSLFH
+374 VDTNIPLHLALFH
-387 TLFNLTNI
+387 TIFNLTNI
-395 ALLIGFTPH
+395 ALLIGFTPQ
-404 LGRLVERL
+404 LGKLAERL
-412 VKPTS
+412 VKPKAGS
-417 ETEGDPPPGSLAA
+417 EGQPPPGSLAA
-430 LHYEGSGVLPKTGEL
+430 LHYEGSGILPKTGEL

-504 IHCTTESL
+504 IQCTTESL

-546 KYRKNRTLPEETKR
+546 KYRKQRILPEETKR

-588 LEVAEGIE
+588 MAVAEGIE

-607 KNAVKRMKEA
+607 KSAVKRMKET

-638 DSLNIVHALNHV
+638 DALNIVHALNHV

>member
-1 MGNVTTWDF
+1 MANVSTWEF
-10 IVRLLY
+10 IVGFLY
-16 VLGGLGIFLFGMRVM
+16 ILGGLGIFLFGMRVM

-58 MTGLLV
+58 GTGLLV

-83 AQLLTLIESIG
+83 AQLLTLTESIG

-120 IALPIIGIGLPLVFS
+120 IALPIIGIGLPLVFM
-135 SKPKFKHSGEFLV
+135 SKPKFKHTGEFLV

-171 KSPDPADQE
+171 KSADPGDQL
-180 LVLSIQ
+180 LVQDIQ
-186 GFIEQLNSY
+186 GFIQQLNSY
-195 GFGSVLIFLVIGV
+195 GFGSVIIFLIIGV

-232 IDFEIAAAIVMG
+232 INFEIAAAIVLG

-257 IGANI
+257 LGANI

-276 AGVCWMLVLFYPFI
+276 VGVCWMLLLFYPFI
-290 AMVDYIMPG
+290 GMLDEIMPG
-299 PIGGHNPEK
+299 AIY
-308 ITAAEATAH
+308 IDDVTQADATAY
-317 LRESGFKG
+317 LSDNEFEGVPK
-325 NPSKDDLNKARKEIV
+325 
-340 NVNIPEA
+340 
-347 EAIAHLKESGFDKD
+347 
-361 PSEDDLK
+361 EDDLAKAK
-368 KARKEI
+368 KAI
-374 VDTNIPLHLSLFH
+374 VDRNIPLHLSLFH
-387 TLFNLTNI
+387 TLFNLANI
-395 ALLIGFTPH
+395 ALLIGFAPQ
-404 LGRLVERL
+404 LSRLAERL
-412 VKPTS
+412 VKPKTHD
-417 ETEGDPPPGSLAA
+417 GKAPKPGSLAS

-452 EIDRLAAVA
+452 EIDRLAAIS
-461 RYMFEGFVEIFE
+461 RYMFEGFVEVFE
-473 HPEEDKGKLIKELIA
+473 SPDIDKSDLIKELKE
-488 LEDKCDELAFD
+488 LENKCDELAFD
-499 ITQTL
+499 VTQSL
-504 IHCTTESL
+504 IYCTTESL
-512 AGERALRVTSLLR
+512 AGERALRVASLLR
-525 VTAELEDIGDC
+525 VTGELEDIGDC

-546 KYRKNRTLPEETKR
+546 KYRKNRVLPQETLR
-560 EIKVFSEQIIDFMEL
+560 EIKVFSEQILDFMEL
-575 YQTHLKDKSVLPE
+575 YQTHLKDGSIPKIQK
-588 LEVAEGIE
+588 AEEIE

-602 RKMLR
+602 RKSLR
-607 KNAVKRMKEA
+607 KNAVKRMQDKE
-617 VNVKAEMIYV
+617 NLKAEMIYV

-638 DSLNIVHALNHV
+638 DSLNIVQALNNV
-650 V
+650 I

>member
-1 MGNVTTWDF
+1 MANVTTWEF
-10 IVRLLY
+10 IVGFLY

-58 MTGLLV
+58 FTGLLV

-83 AQLLTLIESIG
+83 AQLLTLMESIG

-120 IALPIIGIGLPLVFS
+120 IALPIIGIGLPLVFM
-135 SKPKFKHSGEFLV
+135 SKPKFKHTGEFLV

-171 KSPDPADQE
+171 KSADPGDQM
-180 LVLSIQ
+180 LVQDIQ
-186 GFIEQLNSY
+186 GIIQQLNSY
-195 GFGSVLIFLVIGV
+195 GFGSVIIFLVIGV

-232 IDFEIAAAIVMG
+232 INFEIAAAIVLG

-257 IGANI
+257 LGANL

-276 AGVCWMLVLFYPFI
+276 AGVCWMLLLFYPFI
-290 AMVDYIMPG
+290 GVLDDLMPG
-299 PIGGHNPEK
+299 AIY
-308 ITAAEATAH
+308 IDDVTQAEATAY
-317 LRESGFKG
+317 LSENDFEGE
-325 NPSKDDLNKARKEIV
+325 PA
-340 NVNIPEA
+340 
-347 EAIAHLKESGFDKD
+347 
-361 PSEDDLK
+361 EDDLARAK
-368 KARKEI
+368 KAI
-374 VDTNIPLHLSLFH
+374 VDKNIPLHLSLFH

-395 ALLIGFTPH
+395 ILLIGFAPH

-412 VKPTS
+412 VKPKTH
-417 ETEGDPPPGSLAA
+417 EGNAPKPGSLAA

-445 NLALVEA
+445 NLALVEG
-452 EIDRLAAVA
+452 EIDRLSAIT
-461 RYMFEGFVEIFE
+461 RYMFEGFVEVFE
-473 HPEEDKGKLIKELIA
+473 SPDEDKSDLIKELKE
-488 LEDKCDELAFD
+488 LEEKCDELAFE

-504 IHCTTESL
+504 IYCTTESL
-512 AGERALRVTSLLR
+512 AGERALRVASLLR
-525 VTAELEDIGDC
+525 VTGELEDIGDC

-546 KYRKNRTLPEETKR
+546 KYRKNRVLPEETLR
-560 EIKVFSEQIIDFMEL
+560 EIKVFSEQILDFMEL
-575 YQTHLKDKSVLPE
+575 YQTHLKDGSIPDIKK
-588 LEVAEGIE
+588 AEEIE

-602 RKMLR
+602 RKSLR
-607 KNAVKRMKEA
+607 KNAVKRMQDKEKL
-617 VNVKAEMIYV
+617 KAEMIYI
-627 DILNEMERIGN
+627 DILNEMESIGN
-638 DSLNIVHALNHV
+638 DALNVVQALNHV

>member
-1 MGNVTTWDF
+1 MANVTTWEF
-10 IVRLLY
+10 IVGFLY

-58 MTGLLV
+58 FTGLLV

-83 AQLLTLIESIG
+83 AQLLTLMESIG

-120 IALPIIGIGLPLVFS
+120 IALPIIGIGLPLVFM
-135 SKPKFKHSGEFLV
+135 SKPKFKHTGEFLV

-171 KSPDPADQE
+171 KSADPGDQM
-180 LVLSIQ
+180 LVQDIQ
-186 GFIEQLNSY
+186 GIIQQLNSY
-195 GFGSVLIFLVIGV
+195 GFGSVIIFLVIGV

-232 IDFEIAAAIVMG
+232 INFEIAAAIVLG

-257 IGANI
+257 LGANL

-276 AGVCWMLVLFYPFI
+276 AGVCWMLLLFYPFI
-290 AMVDYIMPG
+290 GLLDDLMPG
-299 PIGGHNPEK
+299 AIY
-308 ITAAEATAH
+308 IDDVTQAEATAY
-317 LRESGFKG
+317 LSENDFEGE
-325 NPSKDDLNKARKEIV
+325 PA
-340 NVNIPEA
+340 
-347 EAIAHLKESGFDKD
+347 
-361 PSEDDLK
+361 EDDLARAK
-368 KARKEI
+368 KAI
-374 VDTNIPLHLSLFH
+374 VDKNIPLHLSLFH

-395 ALLIGFTPH
+395 ILLIGFAPH

-412 VKPTS
+412 VKPKTHD
-417 ETEGDPPPGSLAA
+417 GNAPKPGSLAA

-445 NLALVEA
+445 NLALVEG
-452 EIDRLAAVA
+452 EIDRLSAIT
-461 RYMFEGFVEIFE
+461 RYMFEGFVEVFE
-473 HPEEDKGKLIKELIA
+473 SPDEDKSDLIKELKE
-488 LEDKCDELAFD
+488 LEEKCDELAFE

-504 IHCTTESL
+504 IYCTTESL
-512 AGERALRVTSLLR
+512 AGERALRVASLLR
-525 VTAELEDIGDC
+525 VTGELEDIGDC

-546 KYRKNRTLPEETKR
+546 KYRKNRVLPEETLR
-560 EIKVFSEQIIDFMEL
+560 EIKVFSEQILDFMEL
-575 YQTHLKDKSVLPE
+575 YQTHLKDGSIPDIKK
-588 LEVAEGIE
+588 AEEIE

-602 RKMLR
+602 RKSLR
-607 KNAVKRMKEA
+607 KNAVKRMQDKE
-617 VNVKAEMIYV
+617 NLKAEMIYI
-627 DILNEMERIGN
+627 DILNEMESIGN
-638 DSLNIVHALNHV
+638 DALNVVQALNHV

>member
-1 MGNVTTWDF
+1 MANVSTWEF
-10 IVRLLY
+10 IVGFLY
-16 VLGGLGIFLFGMRVM
+16 ILGGLGIFLFGMRVM
-31 SEGIQKVAGEGMRR
+31 SEGIQKVAGEGMRK

-58 MTGLLV
+58 GTGLLI

-120 IALPIIGIGLPLVFS
+120 IALPIIGLGLPLVFMS
-135 SKPKFKHSGEFLV
+135 QPKFKHTGEFLV

-171 KSPDPADQE
+171 KSSDPGDQL
-180 LVLSIQ
+180 LVQDIQ

-195 GFGSVLIFLVIGV
+195 GFGSVIIFLIIGV

-232 IDFEIAAAIVMG
+232 INFEIAAAIVLG

-257 IGANI
+257 LGASI

-276 AGVCWMLVLFYPFI
+276 AGVCWMLLLFYPFI
-290 AMVDYIMPG
+290 GMLDQIMPG
-299 PIGGHNPEK
+299 AIYMEDVTQIEA
-308 ITAAEATAH
+308 ITYLSEND
-317 LRESGFKG
+317 FKG
-325 NPSKDDLNKARKEIV
+325 E
-340 NVNIPEA
+340 
-347 EAIAHLKESGFDKD
+347 
-361 PSEDDLK
+361 PSEDDLA
-368 KARKEI
+368 KARKAI
-374 VDTNIPLHLSLFH
+374 VDKNIPLHLSLFH
-387 TLFNLTNI
+387 TLFNLANI

-412 VKPTS
+412 VKPKTHD
-417 ETEGDPPPGSLAA
+417 GNAPKPGSLAA

-452 EIDRLAAVA
+452 EINRLAAIT
-461 RYMFEGFVEIFE
+461 RYMFEGFVEVFE
-473 HPEEDKGKLIKELIA
+473 SPDSDKSNLIKELKE
-488 LEDKCDELAFD
+488 LEEKCDKLTFE

-504 IHCTTESL
+504 IYCTTESL

-525 VTAELEDIGDC
+525 VAGELEDIGDC

-546 KYRKNRTLPEETKR
+546 KYRKNRVLPQETLR
-560 EIKVFSEQIIDFMEL
+560 EIKVFSEQILDFMEL
-575 YQTHLKDKSVLPE
+575 YQTHLKDGSIPDIKKAE
-588 LEVAEGIE
+588 LIE
-596 DRIDAS
+596 NRIDAS
-602 RKMLR
+602 RKSLR
-607 KNAVKRMKEA
+607 KNAVKRMQDNE
-617 VNVKAEMIYV
+617 NLKAEMIYI
-627 DILNEMERIGN
+627 DILNEMESIGN
-638 DSLNIVHALNHV
+638 DALNVVQALNHV

>member
-1 MGNVTTWDF
+1 MGNVTTWEF
-10 IVRLLY
+10 IVGFLY

-31 SEGIQKVAGEGMRR
+31 SEGIQKVAGEGMRK

-58 MTGLLV
+58 GTGLLV

-83 AQLLTLIESIG
+83 AQLLTLMESIG

-120 IALPIIGIGLPLVFS
+120 IALPIIGIGLPLVFM
-135 SKPKFKHSGEFLV
+135 SKPKFKHTGEFLV

-171 KSPDPADQE
+171 KSSDPADQI
-180 LVLSIQ
+180 LVQDIQ
-186 GFIEQLNSY
+186 GVIEQLNSY
-195 GFGSVLIFLVIGV
+195 GFGSVIIFLIIGV
-208 FLTILVQSSSA
+208 FLTVLVQSSSA

-232 IDFEIAAAIVMG
+232 INFEIAAAIVLG
-244 ENIGTTVT
+244 ENIGTTIT

-262 NAKRAARAHFIFNI
+262 NAKRAARAHLIFNL
-276 AGVCWMLVLFYPFI
+276 AGVCWMLLLFYPFI
-290 AMVDYIMPG
+290 GMLDNLMPG
-299 PIGGHNPEK
+299 AIYIEDVTK
-308 ITAAEATAH
+308 QEAVAYIQ
-317 LRESGFKG
+317 EVGEVEG
-325 NPSKDDLNKARKEIV
+325 
-340 NVNIPEA
+340 
-347 EAIAHLKESGFDKD
+347 D
-361 PSEDDLK
+361 PTEDDIAKAK
-368 KARKEI
+368 KSI
-374 VDTNIPLHLSLFH
+374 VDRNTPLHLSLFH

-395 ALLIGFTPH
+395 CLLIGFTPH
-404 LGRLVERL
+404 LGRFVERI
-412 VKPTS
+412 VQHKTDGGNAPK
-417 ETEGDPPPGSLAA
+417 PGSLAA

-445 NLALVEA
+445 NLALVEG
-452 EIDRLAAVA
+452 EINRLAAIS

-473 HPEEDKGKLIKELIA
+473 SPNDDKGKLIRELNE
-488 LEDKCDELAFD
+488 LEEKCDELAFE

-536 CHRLVQLAHR
+536 CNRLVQLAHR
-546 KYRKNRTLPEETKR
+546 KYRKNRVLPEETVR
-560 EIKVFSEQIIDFMEL
+560 EIKVFSEQILDFMEL
-575 YQTHLKDKSVLPE
+575 YQTHLKDGGIPD
-588 LEVAEGIE
+588 LEKAEGIE

-602 RKMLR
+602 RKSLR
-607 KNAVKRMKEA
+607 KNAVKRMQDKE
-617 VNVKAEMIYV
+617 NLKAEMIYV
-627 DILNEMERIGN
+627 DILNEMESIGN
-638 DSLNIVHALNHV
+638 DALNVVHALNNKV
-650 V
+650 

>member
-1 MGNVTTWDF
+1 MANVTTWEF
-10 IVRLLY
+10 IVGLLY

-31 SEGIQKVAGEGMRR
+31 SEGIQKVAGDGMRR
-45 IMATMTQNRFFGL
+45 IMASMTQNRFFGL

-83 AQLLTLIESIG
+83 AQLLTLMESIG

-120 IALPIIGIGLPLVFS
+120 IALPIIGIGLPLVFA
-135 SKPKFKHSGEFLV
+135 SKPKLKHTGEFLV

-159 LKNAVP
+159 LKSAVP

-171 KSPDPADQE
+171 KSSDPADQL
-180 LVLSIQ
+180 LVQDIQ
-186 GFIEQLNSY
+186 GVIEYLNSF

-232 IDFEIAAAIVMG
+232 INFEIAAAIVLG

-276 AGVCWMLVLFYPFI
+276 AGVCWMLLLFYPFI
-290 AMVDYIMPG
+290 GMLDSIMPG
-299 PIGGHNPEK
+299 AIYLEDVTQQEAVAYLQDSGELNG
-308 ITAAEATAH
+308 EATEDQIA
-317 LRESGFKG
+317 
-325 NPSKDDLNKARKEIV
+325 KA
-340 NVNIPEA
+340 
-347 EAIAHLKESGFDKD
+347 
-361 PSEDDLK
+361 K
-368 KARKEI
+368 KSI
-374 VDTNIPLHLSLFH
+374 VDRNIPLHLSLFH

-395 ALLIGFTPH
+395 CLLIGFTPH
-404 LGRLVERL
+404 LGRLVEKIVQPK
-412 VKPTS
+412 VKGGTPK
-417 ETEGDPPPGSLAA
+417 PGSLAS

-452 EIDRLAAVA
+452 EINRLAAIN
-461 RYMFEGFVEIFE
+461 RYMFEGFVEVFE
-473 HPEEDKGKLIKELIA
+473 SPNEDKGKLIRELSE

-512 AGERALRVTSLLR
+512 AGERALRVASLLR

-536 CHRLVQLAHR
+536 CNRLVQLAHR
-546 KYRKNRTLPEETKR
+546 KYRKNRVLPEETLR

-575 YQTHLKDKSVLPE
+575 YQTHLGADSKAPDLAK
-588 LEVAEGIE
+588 AESIE

-602 RKMLR
+602 RKSLR
-607 KNAVKRMKEA
+607 KNAVKRMKETE
-617 VNVKAEMIYV
+617 NLKAEMIYV

-638 DSLNIVHALNHV
+638 DALNVVHALNHRV
-650 V
+650 

>member
-1 MGNVTTWDF
+1 MGNVSTWDF
-10 IVRLLY
+10 IVGLLY
-16 VLGGLGIFLFGMRVM
+16 ILGGLGIFLFGMRVM

-107 WIIATIG
+107 WIIASIG

-135 SKPKFKHSGEFLV
+135 SKPKLKHSGEFLV

-186 GFIEQLNSY
+186 GFIEQLNSH

-257 IGANI
+257 IGANL

-276 AGVCWMLVLFYPFI
+276 AGVIWMLLLFYPFI
-290 AMVDYIMPG
+290 GMLDQIMPG
-299 PIGGHNPEK
+299 AIYTEDVTHQ
-308 ITAAEATAH
+308 EAMAH
-317 LRESGFKG
+317 LSESGF
-325 NPSKDDLNKARKEIV
+325 
-340 NVNIPEA
+340 
-347 EAIAHLKESGFDKD
+347 SGD
-361 PSEDDLK
+361 PSEDQLAKAK
-368 KARKEI
+368 KAI
-374 VDTNIPLHLSLFH
+374 VDKNIPLHLSLFH

-412 VKPTS
+412 VKPNS
-417 ETEGDPPPGSLAA
+417 ETEGDPTPGSLAA

-473 HPEEDKGKLIKELIA
+473 HPEEDKGKLIKEL
-488 LEDKCDELAFD
+488 LELEEKCDELAFD

-546 KYRKNRTLPEETKR
+546 KYRKNRTLPQETKR

>member
-1 MGNVTTWDF
+1 MANVSTWEF
-10 IVRLLY
+10 IVGFLY
-16 VLGGLGIFLFGMRVM
+16 ILGGLGIFLFGMRVM

-58 MTGLLV
+58 GTGLLV

-83 AQLLTLIESIG
+83 AQLLTLTESIG

-120 IALPIIGIGLPLVFS
+120 IALPIIGIGLPLVFM
-135 SKPKFKHSGEFLV
+135 SKPKFKHTGEFLV

-171 KSPDPADQE
+171 KSADPGDQL
-180 LVLSIQ
+180 LVQDIQ
-186 GFIEQLNSY
+186 GFIQQLNSY
-195 GFGSVLIFLVIGV
+195 GFGSVIIFLIIGV

-232 IDFEIAAAIVMG
+232 INFEIAAAIVLG

-257 IGANI
+257 LGANI

-276 AGVCWMLVLFYPFI
+276 VGVCWMLLLFYPFI
-290 AMVDYIMPG
+290 GMLDEIMPG
-299 PIGGHNPEK
+299 AIY
-308 ITAAEATAH
+308 IDDVTQADATAY
-317 LRESGFKG
+317 LSDNEFEGVPKEE
-325 NPSKDDLNKARKEIV
+325 DLAKA
-340 NVNIPEA
+340 
-347 EAIAHLKESGFDKD
+347 
-361 PSEDDLK
+361 K
-368 KARKEI
+368 KAI
-374 VDTNIPLHLSLFH
+374 VDRNIPLHLSLFH
-387 TLFNLTNI
+387 TLFNLANI
-395 ALLIGFTPH
+395 ALLIGFAPQ
-404 LGRLVERL
+404 LSRLAERL
-412 VKPTS
+412 VKPKTHD
-417 ETEGDPPPGSLAA
+417 GKAPKPGSLAS

-452 EIDRLAAVA
+452 EIDRLAAIS
-461 RYMFEGFVEIFE
+461 RYMFEGFVEVFE
-473 HPEEDKGKLIKELIA
+473 SPDIDKSDLIKELKE
-488 LEDKCDELAFD
+488 LENKCDELAFD
-499 ITQTL
+499 VTQSL
-504 IHCTTESL
+504 IYCTTESL
-512 AGERALRVTSLLR
+512 AGERALRVASLLR
-525 VTAELEDIGDC
+525 VTGELEDIGDC

-546 KYRKNRTLPEETKR
+546 KYRKNRVLPQETLR
-560 EIKVFSEQIIDFMEL
+560 EIKVFSEQILDFMEL
-575 YQTHLKDKSVLPE
+575 YQTHLKDGSIPKIQK
-588 LEVAEGIE
+588 AEEIE

-602 RKMLR
+602 RKSLR
-607 KNAVKRMKEA
+607 KNAVKRMQDKE
-617 VNVKAEMIYV
+617 NLKAEMIYV

-638 DSLNIVHALNHV
+638 DSLNIVQALNNV
-650 V
+650 I

>member
-1 MGNVTTWDF
+1 MGNVTTWEF

-16 VLGGLGIFLFGMRVM
+16 ILGGLGIFLFGMRVM

-83 AQLLTLIESIG
+83 AQLLTLMESIG

-135 SKPKFKHSGEFLV
+135 SKPKLKHSGEFLV

-257 IGANI
+257 IGANL

-276 AGVCWMLVLFYPFI
+276 AGVTWMLLLFYPFI
-290 AMVDYIMPG
+290 AMLDQIMPG
-299 PIGGHNPEK
+299 AIYLEDVSRQ
-308 ITAAEATAH
+308 EAMAYLTDNEFEGEPTEEDIA
-317 LRESGFKG
+317 
-325 NPSKDDLNKARKEIV
+325 KA
-340 NVNIPEA
+340 
-347 EAIAHLKESGFDKD
+347 
-361 PSEDDLK
+361 K
-368 KARKEI
+368 KSI
-374 VDTNIPLHLSLFH
+374 VDGNIPLHLSLFH

-404 LGRLVERL
+404 LGRLVERI
-412 VKPTS
+412 VQPKTADGKAPK
-417 ETEGDPPPGSLAA
+417 PGSLAS

-452 EIDRLAAVA
+452 EVNRLAAIS
-461 RYMFEGFVEIFE
+461 RYMFEGFVEVFE
-473 HPEEDKGKLIKELIA
+473 SPEEDKGKLIKELIE
-488 LEDKCDELAFD
+488 LEEKCDELAFD

-512 AGERALRVTSLLR
+512 AGERALRVASLLR
-525 VTAELEDIGDC
+525 VTGELEDIGDC
-536 CHRLVQLAHR
+536 CYRLVQLAHR
-546 KYRKNRTLPEETKR
+546 KYRKNRTLPDETKR
-560 EIKVFSEQIIDFMEL
+560 EIKVFSEQILDFMEL
-575 YQTHLKDKSVLPE
+575 YQSHLKDGSIPDIEK
-588 LEVAEGIE
+588 AEAIE

-602 RKMLR
+602 RKSLR
-607 KNAVKRMKEA
+607 KAAVKRMQDKE
-617 VNVKAEMIYV
+617 NLKAEMIYV
-627 DILNEMERIGN
+627 DILNEMESIGN
-638 DSLNIVHALNHV
+638 DALNVVQALNHIV
-650 V
+650 